1 MNDGH
6 RQPGRFGRAALWW
19 IVRRGWLVAI
29 AIVLGFI
36 AQMAGALIGAAAW
49 TTPGM
54 KAHLLTGSTDWGLLW
69 RADRAFAGW
78 WSYETAYGVEN
89 RRRHPEI
96 NDIDLGAIPTVRFQ
110 SIPPTMRAPNL
121 VDQAQLNR
129 GQCLVV
135 VAGWPFRSFGTQYT
149 MGPNP
154 TKAMPR
160 MVPTVQSGDLLRD
173 VLPAGLLTRLSLRD
187 GNIIPYDVLWQG
199 AIVNT
204 VVWSIPFALL
214 LLGIA
219 PMRRTMRRRRKRCI
233 SCGYDLSTSPN
244 GVCPEC
250 GPG

>member
-1 MNDGH
+1 MVGGN
-6 RQPGRFGRAALWW
+6 RQRGRFGRSTLRW
-19 IVRRGWLVAI
+19 IVRRGWLVAT

-36 AQMAGALIGAAAW
+36 AQMAGAWIGAAVW
-49 TTPGM
+49 TSPGM
-54 KAHLLTGSTDWGLLW
+54 QAHLLTGSTDWGLLW

-78 WSYETAYGVEN
+78 WSYESARGVEN

-96 NDIDLGAIPTVRFQ
+96 NDIDLSAIPTVRFE
-110 SIPPTMRAPNL
+110 SIALKARAPEL
-121 VDQAQLNR
+121 VDQAPIHR

-135 VAGWPFRSFGTQYT
+135 VAGWPARSFGTQYT

-154 TKAMPR
+154 AKTMPR

-173 VLPAGLLTRLSLRD
+173 VLPAGLLTLLSLRD
-187 GNIIPYDVLWQG
+187 GNIIPYEVLWQG

-214 LLGIA
+214 LLSIA
-219 PMRRTMRRRRKRCI
+219 PMRRALRRRRKRCI
-233 SCGYDLSTSPN
+233 SCGYDLSASPN